1 MSGAVA
7 DPLGPIDEFAEQVMV
22 PMADGIR
29 LATDVYLPRGGR
41 GADRLPCIL
50 VRLPY
55 DKSAPFAF
63 MPRLAAWFTERGY
76 AFAAQDVRGR
86 ARSEGETF
94 AFVHEVSDGSATL
107 DWIVDQPWSNGV
119 VGMFGDSYYGWTQ
132 WAAVASGHDALRAIV
147 PRVTSVEVGT
157 DWRETGG
164 VFNAYQMIEWAAG
177 TWSGTEN
184 FECDLDWSV
193 RPLADVQADAHG
205 GRRSRSLDH
214 WISVA
219 GDDPWWW
226 EALYAGRGDPRARLR
241 VPALHTGGWWDVF
254 RRGQIR
260 DFHAVHGRV
269 PDQHLV
275 MEATDH
281 FDDWLRDRDAPPF
294 MDFIDDAAEMERWLP
309 AYAGPATA
317 FFDRYLRGKDGDGQI
332 PEVRW
337 FCAHD
342 GWREAATWPP
352 PQARVMRLSLTAAA
366 SAAGDGGGLAPRR
379 DRGASWSRWTHDPA
393 NPVPDGIEDAWRSL
407 VSLPDERDVEA
418 RPDVL
423 TFTGDP
429 VDADLDLAG
438 PVVASLRAS
447 STAPSTHAVAKL
459 VDVAPDGLAQRIV
472 EGIVA
477 VPRTGSRDE
486 ASDAVVDL
494 GSTGYRVRE
503 GHRLRLEVATS
514 CFPRFAVHPGTG
526 ENPMLAVGGSPSDQ
540 GLLVGGAEGSAV
552 SVTVI

>member
-1 MSGAVA
+1 MTLLRRTLKVQAALWLLWSLALGLAPRLVLEDLFSQPILAEYAWVRASAVMGAVLALLMVLVAQRIEELWWWSWAFAVLEVGTATVFAINAAVRGARRGGGLAVVGAGDDQRRVRRVAPGRHGLRGPGEAVRMSGAVA

-76 AFAAQDVRGR
+76 AFVAQDVRGR

-107 DWIVDQPWSNGV
+107 DWIVAQPWSNGV

-132 WAAVASGHDALRAIV
+132 WAAVASGHEALRAIV
-147 PRVTSVEVGT
+147 PRVTSVEIGT

-184 FECDLDWSV
+184 FECDLDWTV

-205 GRRSRSLDH
+205 GRRSRSLDR
-214 WISVA
+214 WISAA
-219 GDDPWWW
+219 GDDAWWW

-260 DFHAVHGRV
+260 DFRAVHGRV
-269 PDQHLV
+269 PGQHLV

-294 MDFIDDAAEMERWLP
+294 VDFIDDAAEMERWLP
-309 AYAGPATA
+309 AYAEPADGVLRSLPARDGRRSPDPGGPMVLFARRLA
-317 FFDRYLRGKDGDGQI
+317 RGGD
-332 PEVRW
+332 V
-337 FCAHD
+337 
-342 GWREAATWPP
+342 
-352 PQARVMRLSLTAAA
+352 AAA
-366 SAAGDGGGLAPRR
+366 RGARHAVGVDGGGVGRR
-379 DRGASWSRWTHDPA
+379 
-393 NPVPDGIEDAWRSL
+393 
-407 VSLPDERDVEA
+407 
-418 RPDVL
+418 
-423 TFTGDP
+423 
-429 VDADLDLAG
+429 
-438 PVVASLRAS
+438 
-447 STAPSTHAVAKL
+447 
-459 VDVAPDGLAQRIV
+459 
-472 EGIVA
+472 
-477 VPRTGSRDE
+477 
-486 ASDAVVDL
+486 
-494 GSTGYRVRE
+494 
-503 GHRLRLEVATS
+503 
-514 CFPRFAVHPGTG
+514 
-526 ENPMLAVGGSPSDQ
+526 
-540 GLLVGGAEGSAV
+540 
-552 SVTVI
+552 

>member
-41 GADRLPCIL
+41 GADRLPCLL

-76 AFAAQDVRGR
+76 AFVAQDVRGR

-107 DWIVDQPWSNGV
+107 DWLVAQPWSNGV

-132 WAAVASGHDALRAIV
+132 WAAVASGHEALRAIV
-147 PRVTSVEVGT
+147 PRVTSVEIGT

-184 FECDLDWSV
+184 FECDLDWTV

-205 GRRSRSLDH
+205 GRRSRSLDR
-214 WISVA
+214 WITVA

-254 RRGQIR
+254 RRGQ
-260 DFHAVHGRV
+260 
-269 PDQHLV
+269 
-275 MEATDH
+275 
-281 FDDWLRDRDAPPF
+281 
-294 MDFIDDAAEMERWLP
+294 
-309 AYAGPATA
+309 
-317 FFDRYLRGKDGDGQI
+317 
-332 PEVRW
+332 
-337 FCAHD
+337 
-342 GWREAATWPP
+342 
-352 PQARVMRLSLTAAA
+352 
-366 SAAGDGGGLAPRR
+366 
-379 DRGASWSRWTHDPA
+379 
-393 NPVPDGIEDAWRSL
+393 
-407 VSLPDERDVEA
+407 
-418 RPDVL
+418 
-423 TFTGDP
+423 
-429 VDADLDLAG
+429 
-438 PVVASLRAS
+438 
-447 STAPSTHAVAKL
+447 
-459 VDVAPDGLAQRIV
+459 
-472 EGIVA
+472 
-477 VPRTGSRDE
+477 
-486 ASDAVVDL
+486 
-494 GSTGYRVRE
+494 
-503 GHRLRLEVATS
+503 
-514 CFPRFAVHPGTG
+514 
-526 ENPMLAVGGSPSDQ
+526 VG
-540 GLLVGGAEGSAV
+540 
-552 SVTVI
+552 